1 VPAESCKGI
10 VDEPDGSE
18 NCYDPCYKVEMP
30 KDCDA
35 TGLQAALD
43 ALTKSIAAQVSQK
56 TALDEAISEAGVQK
70 AELQTLVTGFTQTL
84 DKYDNARPAL
94 LSREDVLRGFFEK
107 AKAAIESNLDAS
119 LRDALTNAINC
130 EYCKKRMTEC
140 CKQTLH
146 ESLNCT
152 VPLIKE
158 KDAAISAAT
167 QAADAFAQIKDLAAA
182 VIGKRFTE
190 LETVQQQITEAWQKK
205 KYRLMFYLFYWHF
218 VPKFCAKFVPEIC
231 CDHNG
236 TVPEQQQ
243 QSTSPGYGASEPAC
257 IGSTPGD
264 WHPSKIDREKLQKL
278 LCCAFGLFNQKKA
291 KAQELTA
298 AVKKKQDQL
307 QFVTDKLT
315 QDGQKLDETIRNK
328 LDSIK
333 EGYEC
338 VPKAPE
344 TPTAQ

>member
-10 VDEPDGSE
+10 VDEPDGSQ

-56 TALDEAISEAGVQK
+56 TALDEAIREAGVQQ
-70 AELQTLVTGFTQTL
+70 AELQRLVTGFTETL
-84 DKYDNARPAL
+84 DKYDRARPAL

-107 AKAAIESNLDAS
+107 AKATIESNLDAN

-158 KDAAISAAT
+158 RDDAISAAT
-167 QAADAFAQIKDLAAA
+167 QAAEAFAKIKDLAGA
-182 VIGKRFTE
+182 VIGARFTE
-190 LETVQQQITEAWQKK
+190 LERVQQQITEAWQNK
-205 KYRLMFYLFYWHF
+205 KYRLMFYLFYWQF

-231 CDHNG
+231 CDQNG
-236 TVPEQQQ
+236 PVPEQQQ
-243 QSTSPGYGASEPAC
+243 QSTPAGNESNKPAC
-257 IGSTPGD
+257 IGSAPGD

-278 LCCAFGLFNQKKA
+278 LCCAFGLFNEKKA

-298 AVKKKQDQL
+298 AVKKKEDQL
-307 QFVTDKLT
+307 RFVTEKLT
-315 QDGQKLDETIRNK
+315 KDGEKLDQTIRDK

-338 VPKAPE
+338 VPKMVE